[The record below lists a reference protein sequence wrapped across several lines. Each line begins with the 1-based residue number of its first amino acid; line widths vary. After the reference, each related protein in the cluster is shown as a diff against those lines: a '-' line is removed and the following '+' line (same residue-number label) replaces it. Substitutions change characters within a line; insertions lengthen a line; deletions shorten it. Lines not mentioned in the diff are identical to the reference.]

1 MVVIPRS
8 DCFAMLKKLSKYFP
22 VGHPFQTL
30 SEITH
35 DALDNILK
43 TVTHLFSDLNACSI
57 VQLKPFK
64 YWFAIRTMF

>member
-35 DALDNILK
+35 DALDIIKKLI
-43 TVTHLFSDLNACSI
+43 F
-57 VQLKPFK
+57 
-64 YWFAIRTMF
+64 